1 MGDAVGAWRR
11 ARPRIVAEI
20 QRRFQVGFHVGR
32 HAILSEITGEI
43 IYLWKEV
50 AERVGFEFK
59 ASNLAF
65 SALDIGYAAFV
76 PPALPPKEVDASE

>member
-1 MGDAVGAWRR
+1 MEER
-11 ARPRIVAEI
+11 
-20 QRRFQVGFHVGR
+20 
-32 HAILSEITGEI
+32 L
-43 IYLWKEV
+43 

-76 PPALPPKEVDASE
+76 PPALPPKEVDASEKFLNEVL

>member
-1 MGDAVGAWRR
+1 MEER
-11 ARPRIVAEI
+11 
-20 QRRFQVGFHVGR
+20 
-32 HAILSEITGEI
+32 L
-43 IYLWKEV
+43 

-76 PPALPPKEVDASE
+76 PPALPLASALVV